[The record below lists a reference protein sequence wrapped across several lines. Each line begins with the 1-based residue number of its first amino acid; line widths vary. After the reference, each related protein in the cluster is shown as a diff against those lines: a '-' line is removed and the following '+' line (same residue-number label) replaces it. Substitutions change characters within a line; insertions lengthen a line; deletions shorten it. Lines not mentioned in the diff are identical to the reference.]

1 MAVGNIAQDK
11 HARLQATREVAD
23 LAAGMHR
30 LQAFVY
36 VSTCYVNAH
45 RPKGSHIEEAIY
57 PLTLRSSGQA
67 LQHADL
73 AAKLARMTPAR
84 AERAVGLSVICW
96 IFLC

>member
-1 MAVGNIAQDK
+1 MSSA
-11 HARLQATREVAD
+11 QATKEVAE

-57 PLTLRSSGQA
+57 PLIMRSSGQA

-73 AAKLARMTPAR
+73 AARLAQMPPAR
-84 AERAVGLSVICW
+84 AERVASLSSSPSTRAVQLGR
-96 IFLC
+96 

>member
-1 MAVGNIAQDK
+1 MEHVTQGMCAC
-11 HARLQATREVAD
+11 LQATREVAE
-23 LAAGMHR
+23 LAASMRR

-73 AAKLARMTPAR
+73 AAKLAQMTPAR
-84 AERAVGLSVICW
+84 AERAVSPSVT
-96 IFLC
+96 